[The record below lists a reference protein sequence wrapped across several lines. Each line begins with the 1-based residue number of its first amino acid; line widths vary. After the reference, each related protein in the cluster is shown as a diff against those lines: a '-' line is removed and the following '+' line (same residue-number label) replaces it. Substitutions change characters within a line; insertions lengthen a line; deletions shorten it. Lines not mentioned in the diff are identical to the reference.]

1 MAQRGITFVAIS
13 RAPLADIERFRRR
26 MDWQFEWVSS
36 FGSEFNDDF
45 HVSFTPQHQ
54 AEGTVHHNY
63 GALPFAPEEMPGVSV
78 FVKDVAGQVF
88 HSYSS
93 FGRGVEV
100 MMGAYH
106 LMDLTPNGRSE
117 RDVPNKM
124 EWVRHHDR
132 YASAPAPAAA
142 SCCASKG

>member
-1 MAQRGITFVAIS
+1 
-13 RAPLADIERFRRR
+13 
-26 MDWQFEWVSS
+26 
-36 FGSEFNDDF
+36 
-45 HVSFTPQHQ
+45 
-54 AEGTVHHNY
+54 
-63 GALPFAPEEMPGVSV
+63 MPGVSV